1 MRILVTG
8 GTGRVG
14 SEVIKALLKHNVS
27 VRALVRKQ
35 EASTTMP
42 EGIEV
47 SLGDLLDPVA
57 IRKSLDGIDKLYLLN
72 AVVPDELTQGL
83 IAYDLAKKL
92 KLKQIVYH
100 SVFKAEEFKDVP
112 HFAAKLA
119 IENALHQ
126 FNLPFTI
133 IRPNYFFQN
142 DVSLKDALMNAGMYP
157 MPLGTPGVSA
167 VDTRDIAEAAAIAL
181 TSDGHLGKT
190 YNLNGPEIL
199 SGKKVASIWSRLL
212 GKEIGY
218 PGEDL
223 DSFEEQM
230 RKSAPSWSAFDIRM
244 MFQGYLERGFVAEDA
259 DVETLAR
266 LLGHP
271 LRRYEDFAKETVEA
285 WRRVEAL
292 ASINPLPENTGQF
305 RESVTPSTHFD
316 QNPWVLSANL
326 LTTVDFRFARHP
338 IRISDWRIDPS
349 KHSSLNLLDACAP
362 SAWCGRIRLP
372 GDDLSPWKILCPLI
386 LQHLRRLFSKRLTP
400 SVRRNWTRFLMESS
414 NSTSRHGAPI

>member
-1 MRILVTG
+1 MKILVTG
-8 GTGRVG
+8 GTGKVG
-14 SEVIKALLKHNVS
+14 SEVIKALVKRSVS

-42 EGIEV
+42 EGVEV

-57 IRKSLDGIDKLYLLN
+57 MRKSLDGIDKLYLLN
-72 AVVPDELTQGL
+72 AVVADELTQGL

-100 SVFKAEEFKDVP
+100 SVFKVEEFKDVP

-119 IENALHQ
+119 IENALHE

-199 SGKKVASIWSRLL
+199 SGRKVASIWSGLL
-212 GKEIGY
+212 GKEISY

-230 RKSAPSWSAFDIRM
+230 RKSSPSWSAFDIRM
-244 MFQGYLERGFVAEDA
+244 MFQGYLERGFVAGDG
-259 DVETLAR
+259 DVETLTR

-271 LRRYEDFAKETVEA
+271 PRRYEDFAKETVEA
-285 WRRVEAL
+285 WRQVEA
-292 ASINPLPENTGQF
+292 P
-305 RESVTPSTHFD
+305 
-316 QNPWVLSANL
+316 
-326 LTTVDFRFARHP
+326 
-338 IRISDWRIDPS
+338 
-349 KHSSLNLLDACAP
+349 
-362 SAWCGRIRLP
+362 RLHQP
-372 GDDLSPWKILCPLI
+372 
-386 LQHLRRLFSKRLTP
+386 
-400 SVRRNWTRFLMESS
+400 
-414 NSTSRHGAPI
+414 AA